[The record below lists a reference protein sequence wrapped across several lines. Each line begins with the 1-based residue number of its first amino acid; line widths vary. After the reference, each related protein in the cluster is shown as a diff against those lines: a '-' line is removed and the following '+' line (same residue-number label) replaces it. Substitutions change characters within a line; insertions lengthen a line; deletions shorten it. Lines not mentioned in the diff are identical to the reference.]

1 MQGLKVWERRTMQ
14 LSVFSN
20 TIQEAKVECNTDTMH
35 QAYGKQYQ
43 WMQNIQE
50 SITSVMPLKGT
61 CIRQVMAASKPCHA
75 MPPGGSQLLEG
86 GMQWALK
93 GGGGGCNGLRK
104 GSHAAGP

>member
-61 CIRQVMAASKPCHA
+61 CNRQAMAASKPCHA
-75 MPPGGSQLLEG
+75 MPPSGSQLLEG
-86 GMQWALK
+86 AMQWALK
-93 GGGGGCNGLRK
+93 GGGGMQRP
-104 GSHAAGP
+104 S